1 MDAKASRGW
10 AVIGESGGIEIG
22 TISESREQAILKIM
36 VMASDPADATTIL
49 TRVPFH
55 AVEAA
60 WNDACSSTPG
70 LRVAEV
76 SIIEIRG

>member
-10 AVIGESGGIEIG
+10 AVIAPSGEIEVATVCATRRAAVVNWLHVPG
-22 TISESREQAILKIM
+22 REFIRANATDDFIDGLWADY
-36 VMASDPADATTIL
+36 AS
-49 TRVPFH
+49 
-55 AVEAA
+55 VE
-60 WNDACSSTPG
+60 PG

>member
-10 AVIGESGGIEIG
+10 AVIAPSGEIEVRSVSP
-22 TISESREQAILKIM
+22 TRQAAIINGLVVAFQTMIHSTM
-36 VMASDPADATTIL
+36 SDADIEHLWRIAID
-49 TRVPFH
+49 R
-55 AVEAA
+55 
-60 WNDACSSTPG
+60 TPG

>member
-10 AVIGESGGIEIG
+10 AVIREDG
-22 TISESREQAILKIM
+22 TIEVDTVTKTRILSIIALLELSLKLIEWREVPTEQIEQIFKHIC
-36 VMASDPADATTIL
+36 D
-49 TRVPFH
+49 RV
-55 AVEAA
+55 
-60 WNDACSSTPG
+60 PG